1 MDFSLENLILPVQGL
16 QCVLDALES
25 QALCRVPSLAIPA
38 CPLSLLV
45 NASSLTPVQM
55 HIGSLSPFTVY
66 KIKQDKL
73 WGGWKVSRKLENSD
87 ILFIRR
93 YWGRGGWGCDPSQ
106 QSGEEIVMVMWDCEI
121 EMTCS
126 SMGEWVSRRKCGC
139 GGCSFPSFILRHNRS
154 VQ

>member
-1 MDFSLENLILPVQGL
+1 MDFSLQNLVLPVQGL

-66 KIKQDKL
+66 KNKQDKL
-73 WGGWKVSRKLENSD
+73 
-87 ILFIRR
+87 
-93 YWGRGGWGCDPSQ
+93 
-106 QSGEEIVMVMWDCEI
+106 
-121 EMTCS
+121 
-126 SMGEWVSRRKCGC
+126 
-139 GGCSFPSFILRHNRS
+139 
-154 VQ
+154 